1 MDTETVIEQYH
12 ASMDAFALGD
22 PAPVKALYARSDD
35 VLLANPFGGFSR
47 GWDAVSQAIPVRSKW
62 WQLGMAP
69 FLYPWLGIC
78 ALGALWAFR
87 QLA

>member
-1 MDTETVIEQYH
+1 M
-12 ASMDAFALGD
+12 
-22 PAPVKALYARSDD
+22 
-35 VLLANPFGGFSR
+35 LLANPFGGFSR
-47 GWDAVSQAIPVRSKW
+47 GWDAVPQAIPVRSKW